1 MIGIGWPVCFLE
13 CKRCLSKMNP
23 GDILMISMRDPDAVE
38 DLVMI
43 VDRSD
48 DQIVQTEKENDFF
61 RIHIRKG

>member
-1 MIGIGWPVCFLE
+1 
-13 CKRCLSKMNP
+13 MNP